1 MNTYPNRT
9 YLSLVVLLSA
19 CVFVSAGSVSF
30 APCKGTS
37 SIKCTGP
44 DAKGPDILEAFRHY
58 NKTKITSLSF
68 TNVKDMDDAA
78 MKEILEIVASL
89 QPSTITTLQLQTLPL
104 IRSLPDSI
112 GQLANLTTLTMT
124 HLPLFESLPDSIG
137 QLPNLK
143 TLTMADLPLFESL
156 PDSIGELAKLG
167 TLTMTDIPVI
177 KSLPDSIGRL
187 ASLKT
192 LAMTDL
198 SLFESLPDSFG
209 ELAKLET
216 LTMTDIP
223 VIKSLP
229 DSIGQLASLKT
240 LAMTDLSLIKSLPD
254 SFGGLAKLETLT
266 MTHLPLIESLPQSMS
281 GLTELTTLTM
291 TQMGGLKTLRT
302 GSITIG
308 SSKLIKLEL
317 HANQIE
323 EIEADAIQVAPSGS
337 LNRTIVNLSKNSLKA
352 FNEGAFLPLIQR
364 FSPRIFAY
372 HNQVPCNCD
381 LTWMLRDNY
390 GLFVKTFYQSD
401 CIQSNG
407 KEMDLFYYRP
417 DLLKNCQ

>member
-112 GQLANLTTLTMT
+112 GQLANL
-124 HLPLFESLPDSIG
+124 
-137 QLPNLK
+137 K

-156 PDSIGELAKLG
+156 PDSI
-167 TLTMTDIPVI
+167 
-177 KSLPDSIGRL
+177 
-187 ASLKT
+187 
-192 LAMTDL
+192 
-198 SLFESLPDSFG
+198 G

-240 LAMTDLSLIKSLPD
+240 LAMTDLSLFESLPD
-254 SFGGLAKLETLT
+254 SFGELAKLETLTMADLLVIESLPDSMSGLTELTTLT

-291 TQMGGLKTLRT
+291 TQMDGLKTLRT

-407 KEMDLFYYRP
+407 EEMDLFYYRP

>member
-156 PDSIGELAKLG
+156 PDSIGELAKL
-167 TLTMTDIPVI
+167 
-177 KSLPDSIGRL
+177 
-187 ASLKT
+187 
-192 LAMTDL
+192 
-198 SLFESLPDSFG
+198 
-209 ELAKLET
+209 ET

-240 LAMTDLSLIKSLPD
+240 LAMTDLSLFESLPDSFGELAKLETLTMADLLVIESLPD

>member
-78 MKEILEIVASL
+78 MKEFLEIVASL

-112 GQLANLTTLTMT
+112 GQLAN
-124 HLPLFESLPDSIG
+124 
-137 QLPNLK
+137 
-143 TLTMADLPLFESL
+143 
-156 PDSIGELAKLG
+156 
-167 TLTMTDIPVI
+167 
-177 KSLPDSIGRL
+177 
-187 ASLKT
+187 LKT

-240 LAMTDLSLIKSLPD
+240 LAMTDLPLFESLPDSFGELAKLETLTMADLLVIESLPD

>member
-137 QLPNLK
+137 
-143 TLTMADLPLFESL
+143 
-156 PDSIGELAKLG
+156 
-167 TLTMTDIPVI
+167 
-177 KSLPDSIGRL
+177 
-187 ASLKT
+187 
-192 LAMTDL
+192 
-198 SLFESLPDSFG
+198 

-240 LAMTDLSLIKSLPD
+240 LAMTDLPLFESLPDSFGELAKLETLAMTDLSLFESLPD

-291 TQMGGLKTLRT
+291 TQMDGLKTLRT

>member
-104 IRSLPDSI
+104 
-112 GQLANLTTLTMT
+112 
-124 HLPLFESLPDSIG
+124 FESLPDSIG

-156 PDSIGELAKLG
+156 PDSI
-167 TLTMTDIPVI
+167 
-177 KSLPDSIGRL
+177 
-187 ASLKT
+187 
-192 LAMTDL
+192 
-198 SLFESLPDSFG
+198 G

-240 LAMTDLSLIKSLPD
+240 LAMTDLSLFESLPDSFGELAKLETLTMADLLVIESLPD

-291 TQMGGLKTLRT
+291 TQMDGLKTLRT

>member
-156 PDSIGELAKLG
+156 PDSIGELAKL
-167 TLTMTDIPVI
+167 
-177 KSLPDSIGRL
+177 
-187 ASLKT
+187 
-192 LAMTDL
+192 
-198 SLFESLPDSFG
+198 
-209 ELAKLET
+209 ET

-240 LAMTDLSLIKSLPD
+240 LAMTDLPLFESLPDSFGELAKLETLTMADLLVIESLPD

>member
-1 MNTYPNRT
+1 
-9 YLSLVVLLSA
+9 
-19 CVFVSAGSVSF
+19 
-30 APCKGTS
+30 
-37 SIKCTGP
+37 
-44 DAKGPDILEAFRHY
+44 
-58 NKTKITSLSF
+58 
-68 TNVKDMDDAA
+68 
-78 MKEILEIVASL
+78 
-89 QPSTITTLQLQTLPL
+89 
-104 IRSLPDSI
+104 
-112 GQLANLTTLTMT
+112 
-124 HLPLFESLPDSIG
+124 
-137 QLPNLK
+137 
-143 TLTMADLPLFESL
+143 
-156 PDSIGELAKLG
+156 
-167 TLTMTDIPVI
+167 MTDIPVI
-177 KSLPDSIGRL
+177 KSLPDSIGQL

-240 LAMTDLSLIKSLPD
+240 LAMTDLSLFESLPDSFGELAKLETLTMADLLVIESLPD

-291 TQMGGLKTLRT
+291 TQMDGLKTLRT

>member
-137 QLPNLK
+137 
-143 TLTMADLPLFESL
+143 
-156 PDSIGELAKLG
+156 
-167 TLTMTDIPVI
+167 
-177 KSLPDSIGRL
+177 
-187 ASLKT
+187 
-192 LAMTDL
+192 
-198 SLFESLPDSFG
+198 

-240 LAMTDLSLIKSLPD
+240 LAMTDLSLFESLPD
-254 SFGGLAKLETLT
+254 SFGELAKLETLT
-266 MTHLPLIESLPQSMS
+266 MADLLVIESLPQSMS

-291 TQMGGLKTLRT
+291 TQMDGLKTLRT

>member
-112 GQLANLTTLTMT
+112 GQLA
-124 HLPLFESLPDSIG
+124 
-137 QLPNLK
+137 
-143 TLTMADLPLFESL
+143 
-156 PDSIGELAKLG
+156 
-167 TLTMTDIPVI
+167 
-177 KSLPDSIGRL
+177 
-187 ASLKT
+187 SLKT

-198 SLFESLPDSFG
+198 PLFESLPDSFG

-216 LTMTDIP
+216 LTMADLL
-223 VIKSLP
+223 VIE
-229 DSIGQLASLKT
+229 
-240 LAMTDLSLIKSLPD
+240 SLPD

>member
-37 SIKCTGP
+37 SIKWTGP

-104 IRSLPDSI
+104 FESLPDSI
-112 GQLANLTTLTMT
+112 GQLPNLTTLTMT

-137 QLPNLK
+137 
-143 TLTMADLPLFESL
+143 
-156 PDSIGELAKLG
+156 
-167 TLTMTDIPVI
+167 
-177 KSLPDSIGRL
+177 
-187 ASLKT
+187 
-192 LAMTDL
+192 
-198 SLFESLPDSFG
+198 

-216 LTMTDIP
+216 LTMADLL
-223 VIKSLP
+223 VIE
-229 DSIGQLASLKT
+229 
-240 LAMTDLSLIKSLPD
+240 SLPD

-337 LNRTIVNLSKNSLKA
+337 LNRTIVNL
-352 FNEGAFLPLIQR
+352 F
-364 FSPRIFAY
+364 
-372 HNQVPCNCD
+372 
-381 LTWMLRDNY
+381 
-390 GLFVKTFYQSD
+390 
-401 CIQSNG
+401 
-407 KEMDLFYYRP
+407 
-417 DLLKNCQ
+417 